1 LAENYL
7 WNIAPKTIPVEMRQ
21 WNGPVKQA
29 SETGQWNRP
38 VEQAGGT
45 VPVVH

>member
-21 WNGPVKQA
+21 WNGPV
-29 SETGQWNRP
+29 ER
-38 VEQAGGT
+38 AGGT